1 MTETRVAFLGLGAM
15 GLPMARNVLKAGYP
29 LVAWNRTRAR
39 AAELR
44 GQGAQVADTPRAAAE
59 GADVVI
65 TVLTDAAAAEAVAL
79 GDDGLIGGLR
89 AGATYVDMSTVTP
102 ETALRLGEAAAARGA
117 RFLDAPVVGTIGPA
131 AEGTL
136 TILVGGDAETFEAQ
150 RPLLACMGTTIL
162 NAGPVGQGT
171 WLKLLVN
178 AMLGISMQA
187 FFEIA
192 ALGQRAGFDRRW
204 LIETLAGM
212 PVASAATQGKAPSVV
227 ARDFAPRFTLDLI
240 HKDFRQLLEAAGAL
254 GVASPLATVTYGMF
268 GQARHSGRGAQDY
281 SVAALLAEE
290 LARVAPAEDGKA
302 DGKEDGKAED

>member
-15 GLPMARNVLKAGYP
+15 GLPMARNVRKAGYP

-39 AAELR
+39 AEALHEHGVDVAES
-44 GQGAQVADTPRAAAE
+44 PRAAAE

-65 TVLTDAAAAEAVAL
+65 TIVTDAAASEAVAL

-89 AGATYVDMSTVTP
+89 EGATYIDMSTVTP
-102 ETALRLGEAAAARGA
+102 ETSRRLGEATAARGA

-136 TILVGGDAETFEAQ
+136 TILVGGDEATFEAQ
-150 RPLLACMGTTIL
+150 RPLLACMGKTIL
-162 NAGPVGQGT
+162 HAGPVGQGT

-187 FFEIA
+187 FFEIV

-204 LIETLAGM
+204 LLETLAGM
-212 PVASAATQGKAPSVV
+212 PVASAAAQRKAPSVV
-227 ARDFAPRFTLDLI
+227 ARDFAPQFTLDLI
-240 HKDFRQLLEAAGAL
+240 HKDFRQLLEAAGEL

-268 GQARHSGRGAQDY
+268 GQARHSGRGELDY
-281 SVAALLAEE
+281 SVASLLAEE
-290 LARVAPAEDGKA
+290 LARVAPSDEAG
-302 DGKEDGKAED
+302 

>member
-39 AAELR
+39 AEELR
-44 GQGAQVADTPRAAAE
+44 GQGAQVADSPRAAAE

-65 TVLTDAAAAEAVAL
+65 TMLTDTAAAEAVAL
-79 GDDGLIGGLR
+79 GEDGLIGGLR
-89 AGATYVDMSTVTP
+89 TGATYIDMSTVTP
-102 ETALRLGEAAAARGA
+102 ETSRRLGDATAARGA

-136 TILVGGDAETFEAQ
+136 TILVGGDAETFAAQ
-150 RPLLACMGTTIL
+150 RPLLARMGKTIL
-162 NAGPVGQGT
+162 HAGPVGQGT

-178 AMLGISMQA
+178 ALLGISMEA
-187 FFEIA
+187 FFEVV

-204 LIETLAGM
+204 LIETIAGM
-212 PVASAATQGKAPSVV
+212 PVASAATQRKAASVV
-227 ARDFAPRFTLDLI
+227 ARDYAPQFTLDLI
-240 HKDFRQLLEAAGAL
+240 HKDFRQLLEAAGEL

-268 GQARHSGRGAQDY
+268 GQARHGGRGSLDY
-281 SVAALLAEE
+281 SVASLLAEE
-290 LARVAPAEDGKA
+290 LARVAPADDA
-302 DGKEDGKAED
+302 DAGH